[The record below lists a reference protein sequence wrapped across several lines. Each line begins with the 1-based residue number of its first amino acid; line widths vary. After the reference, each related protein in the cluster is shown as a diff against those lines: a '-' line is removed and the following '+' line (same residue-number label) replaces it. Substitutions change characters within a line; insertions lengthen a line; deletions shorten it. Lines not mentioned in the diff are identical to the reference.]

1 VVNKNG
7 GALVGLKHSHFALM
21 IQYSL
26 ENRMYSN
33 VVKAMKLSYSR
44 QQGCS
49 CSRLPQKLD
58 NEEDVG
64 FMAFP
69 KGKNFMQR

>member
-1 VVNKNG
+1 MPCYNKG
-7 GALVGLKHSHFALM
+7 
-21 IQYSL
+21 YP
-26 ENRMYSN
+26 N
-33 VVKAMKLSYSR
+33 VAKAMKPSYSR

-58 NEEDVG
+58 NEEDEG

-69 KGKNFMQR
+69 KGKNFNSKKMNTGNHLW